1 MSNTI
6 YSKFLMFL
14 IFVGVILA
22 IAYGSICVFLLVR
35 QNHYIFFPSS
45 IIEKTPAFFNVD
57 YEDVWI
63 PVPPTS
69 PKGERIHG
77 WWIPA
82 KKPAVGVLLYLHGN
96 GINIGANV
104 AHATRFHQLGFSVL
118 LIDYRGYGK
127 SQGGF
132 PSESQV
138 YQDAK
143 AAWNYLIQKR
153 QIPAKQIF
161 VYGHSLGGAI
171 AIDLGVSHPEA
182 AGLILESTFTS
193 MQAMVALSSQFRI
206 FPVKLLLN
214 QRFDSI
220 TKVKLLKM
228 PVLFIHGT
236 ADSVVP
242 AEMSKIL
249 FAVAPE
255 PKQIFLVPAA
265 GHNDV
270 ADVAGSQYLQTIEE
284 FLEQVRFR

>member
-1 MSNTI
+1 MLDIISSSLLI
-6 YSKFLMFL
+6 SL
-14 IFVGVILA
+14 IFIGGIFA
-22 IAYGSICVFLLVR
+22 IAYGSICVFLLLR

-45 IIEKTPAFFNVD
+45 IIEKTPALFNLD
-57 YEDVWI
+57 YEDAWI
-63 PVPPTS
+63 PVS
-69 PKGERIHG
+69 PKTRQIERIHA

-82 KKPAVGVLLYLHGN
+82 NEPEARVLLYLHGN
-96 GINIGANV
+96 GFNIGANI

-118 LIDYRGYGK
+118 LVDYRGYGR

-138 YQDAK
+138 YQDAE

-153 QIPAKQIF
+153 QIPGNQIF

-171 AIDLGVSHPEA
+171 AIDLAVSHPEA

-214 QRFDSI
+214 QQFDSI

-236 ADSVVP
+236 ADSLVP
-242 AEMSKIL
+242 VEMSKML
-249 FAVAPE
+249 FAVAAE

-270 ADVAGSQYLQTIEE
+270 ADVAGNEYLQTIEE
-284 FLEQVRFR
+284 FVEQAIA